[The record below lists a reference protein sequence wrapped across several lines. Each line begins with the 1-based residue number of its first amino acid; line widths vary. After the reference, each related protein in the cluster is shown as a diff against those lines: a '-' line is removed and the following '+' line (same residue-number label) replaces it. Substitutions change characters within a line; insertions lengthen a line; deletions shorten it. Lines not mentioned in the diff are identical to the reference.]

1 MLTIEQVIQAQK
13 AQLDALLGWTNQIV
27 EGVEQ
32 IVELSLHTTKDTL
45 ADTAQGARAALD
57 AKDIQ
62 EVISAQMAFLQPCVE
77 KAATYSRQVYNIT
90 SGLGARWGQAVE
102 AQAGDVQKAWVSL
115 LDNASQNA
123 PAGSETAVAV
133 IKGAMTAANNAAESV
148 QKVIKQAASMA
159 EANFNA
165 VADSAV
171 NSAKN
176 AGTRASKK
184 GGA

>member
-13 AQLDALLGWTNQIV
+13 AQLDAMVGWTNQIF

-32 IVELSLHTTKDTL
+32 IVDLSLNTTKEAL

-62 EVISAQMAFLQPCVE
+62 EVISAQMAFFQPYVE
-77 KAATYSRQVYNIT
+77 KATTYGRQVYSIT
-90 SGLGARWGQAVE
+90 SSLGTRWGQAVE
-102 AQAGDVQKAWVSL
+102 AQATDVQKAWVSL
-115 LDNASQNA
+115 IDNASQNA
-123 PAGSETAVAV
+123 PVGSETAVAV

-148 QKVIKQAASMA
+148 QKAIKQATSLA

-171 NSAKN
+171 NSAGG
-176 AGTRASKK
+176 AQTRATKK
-184 GGA
+184 RAA